1 MFSVAN
7 EPKYVAFNCVYS
19 HSITRVKF
27 HPSFL
32 EVQLGVRLIHM
43 GYRHLFRFFFCFF
56 CIIVISAVYSETF
69 KAYYI
74 CIEIINERR
83 ITRPSY
89 YCISRC
95 SLILFEDKDVF

>member
-32 EVQLGVRLIHM
+32 EVQLGVCLIHIA
-43 GYRHLFRFFFCFF
+43 RHLIVSFFLFFFF
-56 CIIVISAVYSETF
+56 
-69 KAYYI
+69 
-74 CIEIINERR
+74 
-83 ITRPSY
+83 Y

>member
-32 EVQLGVRLIHM
+32 EVQLGLPHSH
-43 GYRHLFRFFFCFF
+43 RHLFRFFFFF
-56 CIIVISAVYSETF
+56 FLFTLRLLKPIT
-69 KAYYI
+69 